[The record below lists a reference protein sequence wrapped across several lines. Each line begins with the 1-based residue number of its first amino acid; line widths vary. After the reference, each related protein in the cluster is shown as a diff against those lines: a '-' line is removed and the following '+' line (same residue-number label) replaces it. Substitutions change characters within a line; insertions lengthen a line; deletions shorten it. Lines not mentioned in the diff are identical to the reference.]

1 MAPNDKGR
9 SEYGRGGDGD
19 YVTPHG
25 QPRVLSVSE
34 RARLMRRD
42 GLRPDE
48 VAGLSTPEDP
58 HEYGIRI
65 A

>member
-1 MAPNDKGR
+1 MAPNNKGR
-9 SEYGRGGDGD
+9 SEYGRGSDGD
-19 YVTPHG
+19 HITPHG
-25 QPRVLSVSE
+25 QARTLSVSE